1 MKKLNAILKEITLA
15 GETVR
20 KYQEYLE
27 TVEEKLEGIAE
38 TELVKEINY
47 QIDHQINNGN
57 FVSSGEGFHN
67 FCLEDHLDDPNFK
80 KEIWEDLENLLR
92 VVCDEKNINLSD
104 DDLDTKILD
113 IWEEL
118 ILNAVNNAYEQC
130 LYRGSYDIKR

>member
-80 KEIWEDLENLLR
+80 KEIWEDLERLLKAIYAEKDIKKDHDL
-92 VVCDEKNINLSD
+92 VVVE
-104 DDLDTKILD
+104 ILD
-113 IWEEL
+113 IWEDL
-118 ILNAVNNAYEQC
+118 VSNAENDAYEQC
-130 LYRGSYDIKR
+130 LIRGSYDIKR